1 MPIRLGVIGSAGPIS
16 SEVALLAYE
25 VGRHVALRG
34 GILLSGGRDGVMEA
48 ASRGAKEAGGLTV
61 GILPG
66 DDPAGGNEYLDV
78 PITTG
83 LSFEYRSLI
92 LIHSVDAVVML
103 AGGNGTLGELSAAY
117 LNRKP
122 VVVLTP
128 SGGWSARI
136 REAMYEQRFLDERRS
151 VEVAFAESGAEAV
164 AKAWELVANW
174 APPTQPI
181 QG

>member
-1 MPIRLGVIGSAGPIS
+1 MPVRIGVIGQYGSLPP
-16 SEVALLAYE
+16 EVATLAYE
-25 VGRHVALRG
+25 VGREIALRG

-66 DDPAGGNEYLDV
+66 DDVSAGNTWLDV

-83 LSFEYRSLI
+83 LGFDFRSHI
-92 LIHSVDAVVML
+92 LIHSVDAVVMV

-122 VVVLTP
+122 TVVLTP
-128 SGGWSARI
+128 SGGWSGRI
-136 REAMYEQRFLDERRS
+136 RDALYDQRYLDERRS
-151 VEVAFAESGAEAV
+151 MEIAFAETAAD
-164 AKAWELVANW
+164 ALARIW
-174 APPTQPI
+174 PR
-181 QG
+181 